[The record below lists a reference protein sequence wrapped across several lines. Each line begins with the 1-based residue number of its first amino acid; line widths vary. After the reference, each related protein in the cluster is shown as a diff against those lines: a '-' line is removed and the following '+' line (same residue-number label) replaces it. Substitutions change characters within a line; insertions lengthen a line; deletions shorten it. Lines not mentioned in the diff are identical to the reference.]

1 MILNFVSNSI
11 KFSPRDGVVQVILRI
26 LSIEDVPSVESE
38 HKKDSNNK
46 LVIYSSKDLKEP
58 FSESKAGP
66 LSNASSIPDKEIGH
80 DNSHDSAQKA
90 SQKSEKP
97 TK

>member
-46 LVIYSSKDLKEP
+46 LVIYSSKDLKE
-58 FSESKAGP
+58 SICESKVGT
-66 LSNASSIPDKEIGH
+66 LSNASSIPDKEVGH
-80 DNSHDSAQKA
+80 DNSHDSA
-90 SQKSEKP
+90 
-97 TK
+97 